1 MIISSFLFAAKGPEW
16 LWPTGYYLRAR
27 MLFARILSKDP
38 KYSRNGLVDA
48 AVAECQTTLSRL
60 DHALLS
66 SQWRS
71 LPELTNANGQVI
83 ANNGLRSLC

>member
-1 MIISSFLFAAKGPEW
+1 
-16 LWPTGYYLRAR
+16 

-71 LPELTNANGQVI
+71 LPELTNANGQYCHDSCQAQAWSIGCVMEAVYDLLFPPPI
-83 ANNGLRSLC
+83 